1 MSLARLLLGT
11 VRMKRPDLA
20 AYEPLQPSSVH
31 PTQFFAGLE
40 RLHAQCG
47 ERRLMVAV
55 LEEAFSV
62 YCKNVLARRPRLR
75 RLFQEAEAWFESDD
89 RSWVFSF
96 ERVCETLGLDAGC
109 VRQLARERK
118 RQTLAAHAAA
128 QAIQHDP
135 GLRQAVNH

>member
-1 MSLARLLLGT
+1 MT
-11 VRMKRPDLA
+11 RPELA
-20 AYEPLQPSSVH
+20 AYEPLQPNTVH

-40 RLHAQCG
+40 RIHAHCG

-62 YCKNVLARRPRLR
+62 YCKHVLARRPKFR
-75 RLFQEAEAWFESDD
+75 RLFAEAEAWFESDD

-96 ERVCETLGLDAGC
+96 ERICETLGLDAGR
-109 VRQLARERK
+109 VRELTRERK

-128 QAIQHDP
+128 QTALHHEE
-135 GLRQAVNH
+135 GLRRAG